1 MTNQSNIGTIS
12 KQVQKAL
19 LNQKIYKDDNEFFEI
34 DQKKILIS
42 ILKDKLG
49 ISYAKLGK
57 ELNLSWFP
65 IYKSCEI
72 AKKKFPEILNKVM
85 KVIK

>member
-1 MTNQSNIGTIS
+1 
-12 KQVQKAL
+12 VQKAL
-19 LNQKIYKDDNEFFEI
+19 LDSKIYKDNEFFEI

-42 ILKDKLG
+42 VLKDKLE

-65 IYKSCEI
+65 IYKSCSI
-72 AKKKFPEILNKVM
+72 AKKLYPEILNKVM
-85 KVIK
+85 KAVK

>member
-19 LNQKIYKDDNEFFEI
+19 LNQKIYKDNEFFDL

-42 ILKDKLG
+42 VLKDKLG

>member
-1 MTNQSNIGTIS
+1 MTTTSKSMQIA

-19 LNQKIYKDDNEFFEI
+19 LDSKIYKDNEFFEI

-42 ILKDKLG
+42 VLKDKLG

-72 AKKKFPEILNKVM
+72 AKKKFPELLNKVM
-85 KVIK
+85 KAVK

>member
-1 MTNQSNIGTIS
+1 MTTTSKSMQIA

-19 LNQKIYKDDNEFFEI
+19 LDSKIYKDNEFFEI

-42 ILKDKLG
+42 VLKDKLG

-65 IYKSCEI
+65 VYKSVLI
-72 AKKKFPEILNKVM
+72 AKKKYPEILSKVM
-85 KVIK
+85 KAVK

>member
-1 MTNQSNIGTIS
+1 MTNQLSITTIS

-19 LNQKIYKDDNEFFEI
+19 LNSKIYKDENEFFNL
-34 DQKKILIS
+34 DQKKILIAV
-42 ILKDKLG
+42 LKEKLNL
-49 ISYAKLGK
+49 SYAKLGK

-65 IYKSCEI
+65 IYKSTEI
-72 AKKKFPEILNKVM
+72 AKRNHSAILEYVL

>member
-1 MTNQSNIGTIS
+1 MQLNIGTIS

-19 LNQKIYKDDNEFFEI
+19 LNHKLYKDNEFFDL
-34 DQKKILIS
+34 DQKKILIY
-42 ILKDKLG
+42 ILKNKLG

-65 IYKSCEI
+65 VYKSCQI
-72 AKKKFPEILNKVM
+72 AKKKYPKIIDQI
-85 KVIK
+85 IKTIKI

>member
-1 MTNQSNIGTIS
+1 MTSQSSIGTIS

-85 KVIK
+85 KVVK

>member
-1 MTNQSNIGTIS
+1 MTNQLSITTIS

-19 LNQKIYKDDNEFFEI
+19 LNQKIYKENEFFDL

-42 ILKDKLG
+42 VLKDKLG

-65 IYKSCEI
+65 VYKSCEI
-72 AKKKFPEILNKVM
+72 AKKKYANILEQVLKAV
-85 KVIK
+85 K

>member
-1 MTNQSNIGTIS
+1 M
-12 KQVQKAL
+12 QKAL
-19 LNQKIYKDDNEFFEI
+19 LDSKIYKDEKEFFEI

-42 ILKDKLG
+42 VLKDRLG

-65 IYKSCEI
+65 VYKSCLI
-72 AKKKFPEILNKVM
+72 AKKKYGVILDKVL
-85 KVIK
+85 KAVK

>member
-1 MTNQSNIGTIS
+1 MTSQSNIGTIS

-34 DQKKILIS
+34 DQKKILIC

-65 IYKSCEI
+65 IYKSYSI
-72 AKKKFPEILNKVM
+72 AKAKFPEIINKVM

>member
-1 MTNQSNIGTIS
+1 MTTTLKSTQIA

-19 LNQKIYKDDNEFFEI
+19 LDSKIYKDEKEFFEI

-42 ILKDKLG
+42 VLKDRLG
-49 ISYAKLGK
+49 ISYEKLGK

-65 IYKSCEI
+65 I
-72 AKKKFPEILNKVM
+72 
-85 KVIK
+85 

>member
-1 MTNQSNIGTIS
+1 MTSQSNIGTIS

-19 LNQKIYKDDNEFFEI
+19 LKNKIYKDNEFFEL

-42 ILKDKLG
+42 ILKDKLN

-65 IYKSCEI
+65 VYKSCEI
-72 AKKKFPEILNKVM
+72 AKKKYANILEQVM

>member
-1 MTNQSNIGTIS
+1 M
-12 KQVQKAL
+12 QKAL
-19 LNQKIYKDDNEFFEI
+19 LNPKIYKDDKEFFEL

-42 ILKDKLG
+42 VLKDKLN

-65 IYKSCEI
+65 VYKSCQI
-72 AKKKFPEILNKVM
+72 AKKKYPKIIDQ
-85 KVIK
+85 VIKTIKL

>member
-1 MTNQSNIGTIS
+1 MTSQSNIGTIS

-19 LNQKIYKDDNEFFEI
+19 LNNKIYKDNEFFEL

-42 ILKDKLG
+42 ILKDKLN

-65 IYKSCEI
+65 VYKSCEI
-72 AKKKFPEILNKVM
+72 AKKKYANILEQVM

>member
-1 MTNQSNIGTIS
+1 M
-12 KQVQKAL
+12 QKAL
-19 LNQKIYKDDNEFFEI
+19 LNSKLYKENEFFEL

-57 ELNLSWFP
+57 EFNLSWFP
-65 IYKSCEI
+65 VYKSCKI
-72 AKKKFPEILNKVM
+72 AKKKYPKIIEQ
-85 KVIK
+85 IKKTIKI

>member
-1 MTNQSNIGTIS
+1 MTSQSNIGTIS

-19 LNQKIYKDDNEFFEI
+19 LNQKIYKDDNEFFDL

-42 ILKDKLG
+42 VLKEKLN